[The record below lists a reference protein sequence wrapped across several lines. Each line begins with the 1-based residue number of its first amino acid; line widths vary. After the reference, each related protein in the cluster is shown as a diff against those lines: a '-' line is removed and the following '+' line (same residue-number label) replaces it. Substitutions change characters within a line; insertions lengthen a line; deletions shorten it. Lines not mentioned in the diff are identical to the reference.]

1 MLFESTQTLNMWL
14 AALVMAATYVFIF
27 TELIH
32 RTSAAIIGA
41 VVMIAVGNWAGFYS
55 QESAIMAL
63 DGNTLLLLAGMM
75 IVVAMLRPTGGFEY
89 IAIRLAKLS
98 AGHPRRLLLYLTLT
112 VSLISTLLDNVTTV
126 LIFAPLTVLITRI
139 LSINPMPYL
148 MAEAMLSN
156 IGGAATLVGDP
167 PNLMI
172 GSAGDIPF
180 TTFLWHMGPM
190 VLIVWSVT
198 FAMLLILFHGEL
210 GKRIGDGR
218 IIDLDEQRAITDPV
232 GLRQALFALLVIVVL
247 FFLHHRMQLYP
258 AYVAFIG
265 VAIALGLMGRK
276 PDPILGKLEWS
287 VLVFFAGL
295 FIIVGGVEASGLLE
309 LIGQSLVEEAMSPDR
324 LLITCLL
331 LMWIAALLSA
341 VVDNIPFTVTMI
353 PIITS
358 LESHGIN
365 VAPFWWALAIGVGIG
380 GNGTHI
386 GATANI
392 ICIAESERS
401 GIPEA
406 RITPAGWLRS
416 GLPSM
421 LGGLIFASLVYGLFF
436 DFFATPL

>member
-1 MLFESTQTLNMWL
+1 MLVESTQTLNMWI
-14 AALVMAATYVFIF
+14 AALIMAGTYVFIF

-41 VVMIAVGNWAGFYS
+41 VVMIGVGNWVGFYS
-55 QESAIMAL
+55 QESAILAL

-75 IVVAMLRPTGGFEY
+75 IVVTMLRPTGGFEY

-190 VLIVWSVT
+190 VVVVWGVT
-198 FAMLLILFHGEL
+198 FVMLLLLFHGEL
-210 GKRIGDGR
+210 GKRIGNGQ

-232 GLRQALFALLVIVVL
+232 GLWQALFALLVIVVL
-247 FFLHHRMQLYP
+247 FFLHHHLQLYP
-258 AYVAFIG
+258 SYVAFIG
-265 VAIALGLMGRK
+265 VAIALGLMGRQ
-276 PDPILGKLEWS
+276 PDPIFGKLEWS

-309 LIGQSLVEEAMSPDR
+309 LIGQSLVEEAMTPDR

-353 PIITS
+353 PIITG

-392 ICIAESERS
+392 ICVTESERS

-406 RITPAGWLRS
+406 RITPARWLRS

-421 LGGLIFASLVYGLFF
+421 LGGLIFASLIYGLFF
-436 DFFATPL
+436 DFFAAPL